1 MNIVKLPRKEHLKLD
16 RVEEIMSET
25 DRAIVPVVGD
35 CLEGAGVQDGGWVAV
50 DFNRYP
56 APPRYKSRGGDGSV
70 DLCLCY
76 ATFPGTRK
84 PTVMCKAYDGVWGA
98 YQMVATRYKSMWDG
112 DRFRPN
118 CGMFA
123 ERIFGVIFAS
133 WDKEGNLL
141 WERDP
146 ESFPATLGTM
156 PTIHGENIGDPIRG
170 KAVPV

>member
-1 MNIVKLPRKEHLKLD
+1 MEIIHMATLES
-16 RVEEIMSET
+16 VEAMMSET
-25 DRAIVPVVGD
+25 DQAIIPVAGD

-50 DFNRYP
+50 AFDRYP

-98 YQMVATRYKSMWDG
+98 CQMVGTRYKSMWDG

-133 WDKEGNLL
+133 WDRDGELL

-146 ESFPATLGTM
+146 DSFPDKLGTA
-156 PTIHGENIGDPIRG
+156 PTIHRENISDPLPVKG
-170 KAVPV
+170 AAV

>member
-1 MNIVKLPRKEHLKLD
+1 M
-16 RVEEIMSET
+16 
-25 DRAIVPVVGD
+25 
-35 CLEGAGVQDGGWVAV
+35 
-50 DFNRYP
+50 
-56 APPRYKSRGGDGSV
+56 

>member
-1 MNIVKLPRKEHLKLD
+1 METIHGNLATLKS
-16 RVEEIMSET
+16 VEAIMEET

-35 CLEGAGVQDGGWVAV
+35 CLEGAGVQDGGRVAV
-50 DFNRYP
+50 AFDRYP
-56 APPRYKSRGGDGSV
+56 APPRHKSRGGDGSE

-84 PTVMCKAYDGVWGA
+84 PSVMLKAYDGVWGA
-98 YQMVATRYKSMWDG
+98 YQMVGTRYKSMWDG

-133 WDKEGNLL
+133 WDKDGNLL
-141 WERDP
+141 WERDLN
-146 ESFPATLGTM
+146 SFPATLGSTS
-156 PTIHGENIGDPIRG
+156 TIHGEVEL
-170 KAVPV
+170 A